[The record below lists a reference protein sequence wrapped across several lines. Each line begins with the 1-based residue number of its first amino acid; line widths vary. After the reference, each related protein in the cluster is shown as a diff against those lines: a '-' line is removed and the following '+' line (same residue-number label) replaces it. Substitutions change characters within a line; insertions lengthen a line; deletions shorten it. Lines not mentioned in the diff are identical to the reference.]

1 MSTSPQTTSPQTT
14 SPQKRPYRSPRR
26 EQQAV
31 ATRVAILDAAQ
42 SLFERDGYPATTV
55 EAIADAADVSAKTV
69 YLAYASKSALLRA
82 VWDRVLKGD
91 TDDAPVAQRAWY
103 QAVLAESDARS
114 QIGLIAANS
123 CTVKRRIGAMLRA
136 IRSASATDA
145 DSAALWALI
154 QSDFHI
160 NQRGVVEA
168 IARHGNLRA
177 GLDVSTATD
186 ILWTLNHP
194 DVWLLLTGERG
205 WSAEAFETWFRRTL
219 TQQLLHPSLAGD

>member
-1 MSTSPQTTSPQTT
+1 VSTSSRTNN
-14 SPQKRPYRSPRR
+14 PQKRPYRSPRR
-26 EQQAV
+26 QQQAV
-31 ATRVAILDAAQ
+31 ATRAAILDAAQ
-42 SLFERDGYPATTV
+42 ALFERDGYPATTI
-55 EAIADAADVSAKTV
+55 EAIADAANVSAKTV
-69 YLAYASKSALLRA
+69 YLAYVSKSALLRA

-114 QIGLIAANS
+114 QVELIAANS
-123 CTVKRRIGAMLRA
+123 CTVKPRIGPMLRA
-136 IRSASATDA
+136 IRSASATDG

-154 QSDFHI
+154 QSDFHT

-177 GLDVSTATD
+177 GLDVGTATD

-219 TQQLLHPSLAGD
+219 TQQLLQQSLAGD